1 MKKSK
6 TNKKIKSK
14 KTPKYKYF
22 IAIMI
27 SLFVIILPFISHL
40 KIMSI
45 DGDLANVFTNSNGI
59 YIDLFLY
66 YKEVLIISFMV
77 FIILFFIGEKIFPD
91 KKVEYPLQE
100 RKNKKIIICVIIYSI
115 TVVISYLFSK
125 YKNLSLMGSPTE
137 CEGIFVLLAYMIFLL
152 AGINY
157 FNNKKSL
164 SILKNSIIILIT
176 IIVVLTL
183 IEFFYK
189 PIFEIKFFN
198 QLLAGKEYSNVL
210 ASIKN
215 KDYQGMVSLT
225 LYNPNYFGALCVIL
239 FPIAFTSFINERKV
253 TFKIYLWILTI
264 LMMFC
269 TFVSKSTASVYII
282 IIQLAIMVIYYRKKI
297 MNKAKD
303 STCYFIGAILI
314 LFTINILSNN
324 QLGQAIIT
332 GLTNS
337 TRTVNDNEKFIL
349 TDISIN
355 NNILE
360 IRSYEDSLIIEY
372 YNEQNLIFK
381 FYDEDN
387 NEITSVVNDNT
398 YTFESEAFK
407 NISMEYLGYGI
418 VVDVGYTDTM
428 EFYISDG
435 NFKGVGQNGIEVEK
449 IKRDKVILPSLYS
462 IATGRGYAWINT
474 IPLLKNS
481 ILWGTGPGTFA
492 MYFQQN
498 DYVSMMNTHGT
509 TKLVIDKPHN
519 MYLQVAQQTGILGLI
534 ALISIFIIAIKISI
548 GVYIKNT
555 VKNRYDELNL
565 GLGIFIGI
573 VGFLIVSLVNDSIV
587 AVNPIFWILLGVN
600 FAIINYLKFEGK

>member
-6 TNKKIKSK
+6 TNKKIRSK

-66 YKEVLIISFMV
+66 YKEVLIILFMV

-91 KKVEYPLQE
+91 EKLGYPLQD
-100 RKNKKIIICVIIYSI
+100 KDNKKIIICVIIYSI
-115 TVVISYLFSK
+115 TVVVSYLFSK
-125 YKNLSLMGSPTE
+125 YKSLSLMGSPTE

-176 IIVVLTL
+176 IIVGLTL

-189 PIFEIKFFN
+189 PIFEIQFFN
-198 QLLAGKEYSNVL
+198 QLLAGKEYSNIL

-239 FPIAFTSFINERKV
+239 FPIAFTLFINERKV
-253 TFKIYLWILTI
+253 QFKIYLWILTI

-269 TFVSKSTASVYII
+269 TFVSKSTASVYIV
-282 IIQLAIMVIYYRKKI
+282 IIQLSMMVIYYRKKI

-303 STCYFIGAILI
+303 SVFYFIGSILI

-337 TRTVNDNEKFIL
+337 TRTVNNNEKFHL
-349 TDISIN
+349 RDISIN

-360 IRSYEDSLIIEY
+360 IRSDEDSLIIEY
-372 YNEQNLIFK
+372 DNEQNLIFK

-418 VVDVGYTDTM
+418 IVDVGYTDTM
-428 EFYISDG
+428 EFYISD
-435 NFKGVGQNGIEVEK
+435 NKFKGVGQNGAEIEK

-534 ALISIFIIAIKISI
+534 ALISIFIMAIKSSI
-548 GVYIKNT
+548 EIYIKNT
-555 VKNRYDELNL
+555 FKNKYDELNL

-587 AVNPIFWILLGVN
+587 TVNPIFWILLGVN
-600 FAIINYLKFEGK
+600 FAIINYLKIEVK